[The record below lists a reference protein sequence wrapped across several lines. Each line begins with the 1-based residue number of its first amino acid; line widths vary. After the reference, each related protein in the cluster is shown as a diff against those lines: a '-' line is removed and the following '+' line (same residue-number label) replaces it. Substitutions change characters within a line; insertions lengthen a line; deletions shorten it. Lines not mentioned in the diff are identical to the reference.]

1 MDVISTKPPQF
12 DNTEIQKFLQNVYG
26 IDGTIFLLD
35 SERDQNFKVICEI
48 GNEFILKISNPHENI
63 EIVKLQSAAIK
74 HIHEYDSTLN
84 VPILIKSKEGN
95 IINTLRGNF
104 VRVQT
109 FLKGRFI
116 KELSSPPLKLL
127 HEFGQFFAKLDL
139 AIKEFEY
146 PTIKKNWV
154 WDIRN
159 IRFLKKYLK
168 YFNSNNDQKIINHFI
183 SNYES
188 NIYPIEKH
196 LRQQYIHNDGNDHNV
211 LLDET
216 GSISGIIDFGDMA
229 HSFLVCELAV
239 AITYLIL
246 EDESPKGKIKSAVEG
261 YQSLLPL
268 RIEEIESLIHLICIR
283 ACLTVVTANYRK
295 KLFPEN
301 DYIIVTEEKAWTF
314 LRNFSDIDLRSYK
327 IY

>member
-35 SERDQNFKVICEI
+35 SERDQNFKVICEN